1 MQIHP
6 INQQILNHIKDF
18 YNLTEVENYINSEK
32 FKNLTI
38 EFQIDKIKKH
48 YDKRYIQQIEE
59 QIPII
64 YKNLHFSINN
74 FKLENKLNSHL
85 SPYVCSDQEKKI
97 MQHTYHGNIT
107 IQLDEP
113 FYYNGINPTF
123 LFKDT
128 IFHTGNGGGGN
139 ISQYEFYFLE
149 KHLPNLATQFLL
161 DFKKSNSL
169 LTYRNPSSNQLEN
182 DSTAIFLNTKQ
193 LTSSSNK
200 LINKQKLYEN
210 LENIFDSHFHNNA
223 LNDVL
228 HISIVHN
235 VIYIYSKFF
244 NNADSQLNKKYI
256 QYLKNTTSF
265 IQNEQNLDKIIE
277 HNLSGIKCN
286 GYEKYENIET
296 IKVNIKN
303 INKSCNLSLMQYGS
317 SAEKIATYN
326 IIIHNNIPSKLAYN
340 NLILKNEAI
349 YDKEFLNYCFN
360 LQDDI
365 PKFFDTQNIYQ
376 NISYYISTNIKLSQE
391 QQSKNENFI
400 LNLLQ
405 NNPNTKVTQSFMT
418 NFLYSDDT
426 SFNSF
431 NIVNKQLINFFIN
444 HYISIQSN
452 EPLDK
457 LDTPHFLKICK
468 YINSFDNYQFE
479 LFNLDIAIPFLFIL
493 THQKNIYQKSQNT
506 FSTNSYNLQVFQDNI
521 NIFDSIF
528 EKVNQYISQKSL
540 TNQSPLTKKIKI

>member
-6 INQQILNHIKDF
+6 INQQILTHIKDF

-139 ISQYEFYFLE
+139 ISKYEFYFLE

-200 LINKQKLYEN
+200 LINKQKLYET
-210 LENIFDSHFHNNA
+210 LENIFDSHFHNDI

-244 NNADSQLNKKYI
+244 NNADSQLNQKYI
-256 QYLKNTTSF
+256 QYLKNTISF
-265 IQNEQNLDKIIE
+265 IQKEQNLDKIIE

-286 GYEKYENIET
+286 GYEKYENIER

-303 INKSCNLSLMQYGS
+303 INKSCNLLLMQYGS
-317 SAEKIATYN
+317 FDEKIAIYN
-326 IIIHNNIPSKLAYN
+326 KIIHNNLIP
-340 NLILKNEAI
+340 KNEAI
-349 YDKEFLNYCFN
+349 YDKDFLNYCFN

-391 QQSKNENFI
+391 QKSKNENFI

-405 NNPNTKVTQSFMT
+405 NNPNTKVTQSIMT
-418 NFLYSDDT
+418 NFLYSGDT
-426 SFNSF
+426 SSNSF
-431 NIVNKQLINFFIN
+431 NIVNKQLINFSIN

-452 EPLDK
+452 KPLDK
-457 LDTPHFLKICK
+457 LDTSHFLKICK

-493 THQKNIYQKSQNT
+493 THQKNIYQNSQNT
-506 FSTNSYNLQVFQDNI
+506 VSTNSYNLQTFQDKI

-528 EKVNQYISQKSL
+528 EKINQYISQKSL
-540 TNQSPLTKKIKI
+540 INQSPLTKKIKI

>member
-1 MQIHP
+1 MTK
-6 INQQILNHIKDF
+6 INLQLF
-18 YNLTEVENYINSEK
+18 EK
-32 FKNLTI
+32 
-38 EFQIDKIKKH
+38 
-48 YDKRYIQQIEE
+48 
-59 QIPII
+59 
-64 YKNLHFSINN
+64 
-74 FKLENKLNSHL
+74 
-85 SPYVCSDQEKKI
+85 
-97 MQHTYHGNIT
+97 
-107 IQLDEP
+107 
-113 FYYNGINPTF
+113 
-123 LFKDT
+123 
-128 IFHTGNGGGGN
+128 
-139 ISQYEFYFLE
+139 
-149 KHLPNLATQFLL
+149 LALQKTSA
-161 DFKKSNSL
+161 KEMS
-169 LTYRNPSSNQLEN
+169 
-182 DSTAIFLNTKQ
+182 KQ
-193 LTSSSNK
+193 LNCSES
-200 LINKQKLYEN
+200 
-210 LENIFDSHFHNNA
+210 
-223 LNDVL
+223 
-228 HISIVHN
+228 
-235 VIYIYSKFF
+235 
-244 NNADSQLNKKYI
+244 YI

-296 IKVNIKN
+296 IKVNINN

-317 SAEKIATYN
+317 FDEKVAIYN

-479 LFNLDIAIPFLFIL
+479 LFNLDISIPFLFIL